1 MKSKYKGCMISALVV
16 ILIPFLIFIGLE
28 ITEKIPH
35 TVDIQQHIFY
45 KIKLQSVGSPVWP
58 FGPQDGRIV
67 FSNEKKVIEKKKFT
81 LRNDGKGMD
90 KSNWKVFWNEDN
102 VTVIIMGEEQEDE
115 TYVFYYSS

>member
-35 TVDIQQHIFY
+35 TVDIQQHISY

-58 FGPQDGRIV
+58 FGTQDGRIV
-67 FSNEKKVIEKKKFT
+67 FSNEKKVIEKKEFT

-102 VTVIIMGEEQEDE
+102 VTVIIMGEEKEDE